1 VDVEI
6 CVSKNQVWLDV
17 VSAEPNFQGS
27 MECMESSILL
37 QGSYGPANFADED
50 SAAASVSGALHG
62 PLFQVARFNPTSM
75 LYL

>member
-6 CVSKNQVWLDV
+6 CVSKNQVWVDV

-27 MECMESSILL
+27 KECMESSILL
-37 QGSYGPANFADED
+37 QGSSGHADFADED

-62 PLFQVARFNPTSM
+62 PLFQLARFNPASK
-75 LYL
+75 L